1 MHLIPNIFDAKRLF
15 MKKKGILLEENNIN
29 NIVWDLETSDGKLKC
44 RVDKE
49 NKYNIFFQTS
59 FRFESDYEAM
69 EVMIDCSELFYSNDY
84 KIIGIENHNTGGTAL
99 LYQFWHQLLQ
109 QKTLDKTFFSLIYNE
124 KAFEFF
130 KKINKHENLADIET
144 CKFFGS
150 LAELG
155 YKNDDYG
162 YSTEFE
168 NNILHNRTNT
178 FEFLDRYTKKI
189 LEKFRKKNFEN
200 KKFLKK
206 PTDILIYTDSFCFSS
221 GSGLIKAFQN
231 TGGAIIVGFNGNP
244 KLGINEF
251 DGSQSISAVQKFEDK
266 EYYNSQ
272 SLGYE
277 IIGITYAESFD
288 DSYQNPNPI
297 PREYTIDLV
306 DERVPIYSAYSDDL
320 YNDFISK
327 AKDIFEKYE
336 TKCSKNN
343 PRLLLDDENCIF
355 NDKRKGGHPCGDDE
369 KWDMSKCEA
378 YYCELGYYYDQF
390 KKQCVLDICTNGNE
404 TDIYLDDDIYNN
416 TKEYELNPDEEIVFH
431 LQDDSYFYF
440 FETDIN
446 NDNPFSSYDLGNLK
460 LYNRSNFYMFTF
472 QKKEYFDFK
481 VNANYFKT
489 IKEKLKIKI
498 TTIKKNPNTYLLNSF
513 KSDKILSD
521 GYING
526 NIKKNLIYTFDPQ
539 KEHIL
544 YTFTFN
550 KDYNIYYSIY
560 NSDIEPL
567 DIINANKNKF
577 NTFSNKL
584 IEIKKNDIGILIYQ
598 TTHNYSYVTIFTNPK
613 DIEKDIIIKSQRFIY
628 LNKKNFDYNLNLDS
642 VSKNIYIKLNIETL
656 NAQIEILDG
665 KDSILNKNNRYYLID
680 KNIKNLSLKLKN
692 DNSALIELLYE
703 YEINNN
709 NNLDINQK
717 NFELEKGLYALKY
730 KKSDKI
736 KSILINIESK
746 NNLSGYIFPTIGKG
760 NYSSVFPDN
769 FNFDNNYTTTEFI
782 FPEDKIDNNEEFI
795 IFIKFNSAI
804 SLKIEVKKESRG
816 NNDYIINN
824 DKFPVWAI
832 ILIVVLGIIIILVI
846 IIIIMK
852 KYKGKDINID
862 TNEKEG
868 LLELKDK

>member
-1 MHLIPNIFDAKRLF
+1 M
-15 MKKKGILLEENNIN
+15 IN
-29 NIVWDLETSDGKLKC
+29 
-44 RVDKE
+44 
-49 NKYNIFFQTS
+49 
-59 FRFESDYEAM
+59 
-69 EVMIDCSELFYSNDY
+69 CSELFYSNDY
-84 KIIGIENHNTGGTAL
+84 KIIGIENKNMGGTAQL
-99 LYQFWHQLLQ
+99 FEIWHQLLQ
-109 QKTLDKTFFSLIYNE
+109 QKTLDITHFSLIYNKIALE
-124 KAFEFF
+124 VL
-130 KKINKHENLADIET
+130 KKKNFLATISNIET
-144 CKFFGS
+144 CKFVGS
-150 LAELG
+150 FEELG

-162 YSTEFE
+162 YSSEFGK
-168 NNILHNRTNT
+168 NILHNRTNIN
-178 FEFLDRYTKKI
+178 EILDRYIRKI
-189 LEKFRKKNFEN
+189 LEKYRKKNFEN

-206 PTDILIYTDSFCFSS
+206 PTDILIYTDSICFSS

-231 TGGAIIVGFNGNP
+231 SGGAIIVGFNGNP
-244 KLGINEF
+244 KLGIDEF
-251 DGSQSISAVQKFEDK
+251 DGSQSISLVYNFEDEE
-266 EYYNSQ
+266 EYYNLQ
-272 SLGYE
+272 SLGYKVFL
-277 IIGITYAESFD
+277 ITYAETFD

-306 DERVPIYSAYSDDL
+306 DERVPIYAAYSDDL
-320 YNDFISK
+320 YNDFIIK
-327 AKDIFEKYE
+327 ANDIFEKYE
-336 TKCSKNN
+336 TKCNKNN
-343 PRLLLDDENCIF
+343 KKLLLDDENCNF
-355 NDKRKGGHPCGDDE
+355 NDNRKGGHPCGDDE

-431 LQDDSYFYF
+431 LQDDNYFYF

-446 NDNPFSSYDLGNLK
+446 NNNLFSSYDQDNLNIF
-460 LYNRSNFYMFTF
+460 NRSNFYMIDYKNKIFPGF
-472 QKKEYFDFK
+472 E
-481 VNANYFKT
+481 VNANYYNA
-489 IKEKLKIKI
+489 IKDRTKIKV
-498 TTIKKNPNTYLLNSF
+498 TTIKKESHISIGWVYNLNN
-513 KSDKILSD
+513 IPID
-521 GYING
+521 GYDMLFEQ
-526 NIKKNLIYTFDPQ
+526 KNEIYSMESPKD
-539 KEHIL
+539 HIL
-544 YTFTFN
+544 YTVTFN
-550 KDYNIYYSIY
+550 KDFNIYYSTY
-560 NSDIEPL
+560 NSDIKPH
-567 DIINANKNKF
+567 DIININKNKF
-577 NTFSNKL
+577 NIISNKP
-584 IEIKKNDIGILIYQ
+584 IVVKKNDIGILICQ
-598 TTHNYSYVTIFTNPK
+598 TPKNYSLRLIYTNPI
-613 DIEKDIIIKSQRFIY
+613 DIDEDIIISDNRFMF
-628 LNKKNFDYNLNLDS
+628 LGKKDFVYNLKLYL
-642 VSKNIYIKLNIETL
+642 VHKNIYIKLNAESL
-656 NAQIEILDG
+656 NSEIEILDN
-665 KDSILNKNNRYYLID
+665 KNSILNKNNRYYFID

-703 YEINNN
+703 YEINND

-760 NYSSVFPDN
+760 NYSSIFPDN
-769 FNFDNNYTTTEFI
+769 LNFDNNYTTTEFI

-804 SLKIEVKKESRG
+804 SLKIEAKKESSG
-816 NNDYIINN
+816 NNDDNINN